1 MSYKIEGAL
10 RPNRVPKK
18 IGRRL
23 SEMDSIKKLDG
34 PNWIQ
39 VEDNYI
45 VIKTPKVEKETAFI
59 ATFRMERNEGVPKWI
74 AKRNKNLFKI

>member
-18 IGRRL
+18 VGKRL
-23 SEMDSIKKLDG
+23 LEVDSFKKLDG

-39 VEDNYI
+39 VEGNYL
-45 VIKTPKVEKETAFI
+45 VVKTPKVEKETAFS
-59 ATFRMERNEGVPKWI
+59 ATFRMERNLESM
-74 AKRNKNLFKI
+74 